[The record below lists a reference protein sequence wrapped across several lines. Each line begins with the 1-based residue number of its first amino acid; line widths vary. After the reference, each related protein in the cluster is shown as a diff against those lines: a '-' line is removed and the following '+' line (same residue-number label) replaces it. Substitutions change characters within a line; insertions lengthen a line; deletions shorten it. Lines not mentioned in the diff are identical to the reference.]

1 VKALVIAALVL
12 ATAPQKP
19 LIGGLDHVPV
29 AVADLDRS
37 AEVYKRLGFTLK
49 PGTPHANRIR
59 NLHAKFPDGTEI
71 ELITAPAGV
80 DELTRKYR
88 AHLEQGDGP
97 AFLALHAPDR
107 IAVTQAVPE
116 DHPAR
121 KYVFFGQLNASP
133 TDRPEHFQHPN
144 TAESLVKVWL
154 ASSDFSAELDLFKR
168 LRVPVRTEGS
178 RTFIDVQAQFA
189 RPGGDEIEML
199 PGPAPFQPVKGRP
212 IIGASI
218 RVRDF
223 GKLVAVLKA
232 GGIPTRVL
240 SFGGRRRLTVAPE
253 YACGWRL
260 EFVERWLG
268 G

>member
-1 VKALVIAALVL
+1 MKALLVIVALVL
-12 ATAPQKP
+12 TTAPQKP
-19 LIGGLDHVPV
+19 LIEGLDHVPV
-29 AVADLDRS
+29 AVSDLDRA
-37 AEVYKRLGFTLK
+37 AEAYRRLGFTLK
-49 PGTPHANRIR
+49 PGTPHANGLR

-107 IAVTQAVPE
+107 NAVAQAVP
-116 DHPAR
+116 DNHPAR

-133 TDRPEHFQHPN
+133 TDQAEHFQHPN

-154 ASSDFSAELDLFKR
+154 ASNDFSAELDLFKR
-168 LRVPVRTEGS
+168 LRVPVRIEGS
-178 RTFIDVQAQFA
+178 RTVIDVKAHFA

-199 PGPAPFQPVKGRP
+199 PAHFALVKDRP

-223 GKLVAVLKA
+223 GKLVNVLKA
-232 GGIPTRVL
+232 GGIPTRVQ
-240 SFGGRRRLTVAPE
+240 SFGGRRRLSVAPE